1 MTAIAPATLD
11 FLRDLAAN
19 NDRDWFAANK
29 PRYEAARENLASFSQ
44 DVIDGLRKTDML
56 DTLDGKKSLFRI
68 YRDTRFSKNKTPYKI
83 NLGGSYARTGKLL
96 RGGYYFSIQPGGET
110 VIGGGFFGPERDDLL
125 RVRREIERDAAPL
138 RAIIG
143 APDFVRHF
151 GTLAGETLKTAPKG
165 FDREHPAIDLLR
177 YKNFYAVRTFTD
189 REVTAKNFGKEALAS
204 LLAIRPFFDY
214 MSEVLTT
221 DANGE
226 LIV

>member
-29 PRYEAARENLASFSQ
+29 ARYEAARENLVSFSQ
-44 DVIDGLRKTDML
+44 ALIDGLRKTDML

-83 NLGGSYARTGKLL
+83 NLGGSYTRTGKLL
-96 RGGYYFSIQPGGET
+96 RGGYYFSIQPGGES
-110 VIGGGFFGPERDDLL
+110 VIGGGFYGPERDDLL
-125 RVRREIERDAAPL
+125 RIRQEIERDAAPL
-138 RAIIG
+138 RKIIG
-143 APDFVRHF
+143 AKDFKKHF
-151 GTLAGETLKTAPKG
+151 STLAGDTLKTAPKG
-165 FDREHPAIDLLR
+165 FDRDHPDIDLLR
-177 YKNFYAVRTFTD
+177 YKNFYATRTFSD
-189 REVTAKNFGKEALAS
+189 AEVTAENFGKEALS
-204 LLAIRPFFDY
+204 SYIAIRPFFDY

-226 LIV
+226 VIV